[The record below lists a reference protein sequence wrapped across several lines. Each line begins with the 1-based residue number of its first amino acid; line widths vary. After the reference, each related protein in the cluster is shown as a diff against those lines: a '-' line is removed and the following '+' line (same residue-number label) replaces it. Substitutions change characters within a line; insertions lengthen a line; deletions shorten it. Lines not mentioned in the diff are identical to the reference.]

1 MQSISYLVGFYEVRR
16 KDRKLEMEL
25 ERIRDSRGE
34 GGLIRRW
41 RRERLQDSRIVARR
55 REG

>member
-1 MQSISYLVGFYEVRR
+1 MTRGMPRSRR